1 MASGLRHC
9 GAGEAA
15 APQPEVAVLGGGR
28 AGAAPQPE
36 VAVLG
41 GGRAADRRDA
51 AAACSLPVH
60 SVAEPADHSVGIG
73 NNGQCPVGCADI
85 RGSCLTGIPQ
95 GGAEGLEMCAE
106 RRVASWLGG
115 PDELSVQGGVAS
127 LQHLQNHIQNR
138 PLLQQ
143 RGLSQRH
150 GPLPPPSSA
159 RLNCEGEV
167 VAGPVVGW

>member
-1 MASGLRHC
+1 MASGLHC

-15 APQPEVAVLGGGR
+15 APQPEVAVLR
-28 AGAAPQPE
+28 D
-36 VAVLG
+36 
-41 GGRAADRRDA
+41 GRAADRRDAA

-73 NNGQCPVGCADI
+73 NNGQPIPVGCADI

-138 PLLQQ
+138 HLLQQ
-143 RGLSQRH
+143 RGSSQRH